1 MKKSAK
7 IALITALCV
16 LAVTSL
22 FALSACACK
31 HEWNEWTTTKE
42 ATCEIEGEKTRSCGK
57 CGESEKQALP
67 ALGHEEVTDEA
78 VEATCT
84 KTGLTA
90 GKHCSRCEKIL
101 VKQEEVPALG
111 HEEVVDETAVEAT
124 CTTAGKTAKTH
135 CARCGEILSAQEEIP
150 ALGHKNKNGICLT
163 CNRDISTKGLKY
175 EDGEEENTLIVSGI
189 GTATDTDIIVPA
201 VYEGKKVVGIGY
213 FCFEYESIT
222 SVDIPDS
229 VTNIGKGAFYS
240 CSSLTNIT
248 IGNSVTVIG
257 DSAFYGCRA
266 LANIVIPDSVTS
278 IGKQA
283 FQTCPA
289 LTSITIPDS
298 VTVIGDS
305 AFYSCI
311 GLANVTIGNSVAV
324 IGDSAFYGCRALAN
338 IVISD
343 SVISIGN
350 ETFKYCGLTSI
361 TIPDSVTKIG
371 QDAFAGCDKLMQY
384 DGEMYYVDGW
394 VVCAEYSIKYASL
407 MSGTR
412 GIADYTFYR
421 HEHLTNIAIPNR
433 VSNIGQYA
441 FQECRSL
448 KSIEVEKMNKAFKSI
463 DGNLY
468 TQDGKTLIQ
477 YAIGKTDSS
486 FVIPDGVTKIEENAF
501 KDSILTSITIPDSVE
516 TIKRG
521 AFYGCEKLTS
531 ITIPDGVTRI
541 DNDTFSGCRDLK
553 SITIPNSVTS
563 IGESAFDGCLFIEEI
578 NYTGTEEQWNKIEI
592 DYGNDFLEFAKRNYI

>member
-1 MKKSAK
+1 MKKSVK
-7 IALITALCV
+7 IVLITALCV
-16 LAVTSL
+16 MAFTSL
-22 FALSACACK
+22 FALSACECK
-31 HEWNEWTTTKE
+31 HEWSEWTIAQE
-42 ATCEIEGEKTRSCGK
+42 ATCETEGEKTRSCNK
-57 CGESEKQALP
+57 CGESEKETLP
-67 ALGHEEVTDEA
+67 ALGHEEVIDSA
-78 VEATCT
+78 
-84 KTGLTA
+84 
-90 GKHCSRCEKIL
+90 
-101 VKQEEVPALG
+101 
-111 HEEVVDETAVEAT
+111 AVEAT

-135 CARCGEILSAQEEIP
+135 CSRCGEILSVKEELP
-150 ALGHKNKNGICLT
+150 ALGHKNKNGICLN
-163 CNRDISTKGLKY
+163 CNEDISTKGLKY

-189 GTATDTDIIVPA
+189 GTATDTDIIIPS

-213 FCFEYESIT
+213 SCFEYASIT

-311 GLANVTIGNSVAV
+311 GLANLTIGNSVAV

-338 IVISD
+338 IVIPD

-371 QDAFAGCDKLMQY
+371 QDAFAGCDKLMQH

-448 KSIEVEKMNKAFKSI
+448 KSIEVEKMNKSFKSI

>member
-1 MKKSAK
+1 M
-7 IALITALCV
+7 LCV
-16 LAVTSL
+16 LAFTSL
-22 FALSACACK
+22 FALSACECK
-31 HEWNEWTTTKE
+31 HEWSEWTTKKE
-42 ATCEIEGEKTRSCGK
+42 ATCETEGEKTRSCGK

-67 ALGHEEVTDEA
+67 ALGHAEVIDEA

-84 KTGLTA
+84 KTGLTE
-90 GKHCSRCEKIL
+90 GKHCSRCNAVF
-101 VKQEEVPALG
+101 VKQEIV
-111 HEEVVDETAVEAT
+111 
-124 CTTAGKTAKTH
+124 K
-135 CARCGEILSAQEEIP
+135 
-150 ALGHKNKNGICLT
+150 ALGHKNKNGICLN
-163 CNRDISTKGLKY
+163 CNEDISTKGLKY

-189 GTATDTDIIVPA
+189 GTATDTDIIIPA
-201 VYEGKKVVGIGY
+201 VYECKKVVGIGY
-213 FCFEYESIT
+213 SCFEHASIT

-229 VTNIGKGAFYS
+229 VTVIGDSAFYS

-338 IVISD
+338 IVIPD

-448 KSIEVEKMNKAFKSI
+448 KSIEVEKMNKSFKSI

-592 DYGNDFLEFAKRNYI
+592 DYGNDFLEFAERNYI

>member
-22 FALSACACK
+22 FALSACECK
-31 HEWNEWTTTKE
+31 HEWSEWTIAQE
-42 ATCEIEGEKTRSCGK
+42 ATCETEGEKTRSCNK
-57 CGESEKQALP
+57 CGEREKQALP

-84 KTGLTA
+84 KMGLTA

-163 CNRDISTKGLKY
+163 CNRDIFTKGLKY

-189 GTATDTDIIVPA
+189 GTATDTDIIIPA
-201 VYEGKKVVGIGY
+201 VYECKKVVGIGY
-213 FCFEYESIT
+213 SCFEYASIT
-222 SVDIPDS
+222 SVD
-229 VTNIGKGAFYS
+229 
-240 CSSLTNIT
+240 
-248 IGNSVTVIG
+248 
-257 DSAFYGCRA
+257 
-266 LANIVIPDSVTS
+266 
-278 IGKQA
+278 
-283 FQTCPA
+283 
-289 LTSITIPDS
+289 IPDS

-311 GLANVTIGNSVAV
+311 GLANLTIGNSVAV

-338 IVISD
+338 IVIPD

-350 ETFKYCGLTSI
+350 ETFKCCGLTSI

-448 KSIEVEKMNKAFKSI
+448 KSIEVEKMNKSFKSI

-531 ITIPDGVTRI
+531 ITIPDGVMRI